1 MTRDKA
7 MQQEIK
13 QKKQL
18 SPFLRSLLAGLI
30 LSLVSAL
37 CVYLVLKAE
46 HETAAT
52 IKLNRDAKMENMLM
66 TMLPNNTIN
75 ANSNLKCKIVNKKG
89 IGRNMKAY
97 IVKNNGSIDG
107 YIINF
112 STAKGYTNPLLLI
125 AGLDKNL
132 NVHRVDIALSK
143 ETPGIGDK
151 VDRRKS
157 NYLDILNNTNVN
169 TPNFDVR
176 KFGGSFDYISGA
188 TVTSRA
194 IVVATHDMLKSIQD
208 INFKELADCQEGKT
222 SEK

>member
-1 MTRDKA
+1 M
-7 MQQEIK
+7 
-13 QKKQL
+13 
-18 SPFLRSLLAGLI
+18 
-30 LSLVSAL
+30 
-37 CVYLVLKAE
+37 YLVLKAE

-66 TMLPNNTIN
+66 TMLPDNTIN